1 MDAGMSPFQSFF
13 KEFSK
18 YEVARRAVRFNFHFA
33 MAFLS
38 TSAQPTA
45 ARTGTRK
52 LGFRESQALAKQ
64 RSYEKKAKTYK
75 IKLGDLTVFTQQL
88 ASMLEAGLPLV
99 AALEALQDQTENPVF
114 RIIIREVRND
124 IAGGTAFSDAV
135 RKYPK
140 AFNNLFI
147 SMVEAG
153 EASGGLPSI
162 LGKVAGY
169 FESSLKLTKKVKS
182 ALTYPV
188 AVIALAIILV
198 NVLLIFVIP
207 VFAEMFA
214 DFGSA
219 LPAPTQMLIDLSAF
233 LKSNII
239 YIILGGIALFKVGQ
253 KLLAT
258 PRGRRFRD
266 KSLLK
271 VPVVGELRRKICLSR
286 FCRTYAILMRSGVP
300 ILKTLDIVSSASD
313 NIFIEDACTQIAKR
327 VSQGGQVSEVL
338 AEDPFFPSM
347 MKHMAKAGEQTGNV
361 DGMMTKIS
369 DFYDA
374 ETDTMVAALTSLME
388 PALICFLGIVIGGIV
403 MCMFLPIFQLSSVVG
418 S

>member
-1 MDAGMSPFQSFF
+1 
-13 KEFSK
+13 
-18 YEVARRAVRFNFHFA
+18 

-38 TSAQPTA
+38 TSAQPATA
-45 ARTGTRK
+45 RPGAK
-52 LGFRESQALAKQ
+52 KQSFRESQMLAKQ
-64 RSYEKKAKTYK
+64 RGYEKKAKTYK
-75 IKLGDLTVFTQQL
+75 VKLGDLTVFTQQL
-88 ASMLEAGLPLV
+88 ASMLDAGLPLV

-114 RIIIREVRND
+114 RIIVREVRND
-124 IAGGTAFSDAV
+124 IASGTAFSEAV
-135 RKYPK
+135 AKFPK

-162 LGKVAGY
+162 LGKTASY
-169 FESSLKLTKKVKS
+169 FESTLKLQKKVKS

-188 AVIALAIILV
+188 AVIALSIVLV

-207 VFAEMFA
+207 VFAEMFE

-219 LPAPTQMLIDLSAF
+219 LPTPTQMLIDVSAF

-239 YIILGGIALFKVGQ
+239 YIIIAGFALFKLLQ
-253 KLLAT
+253 KVLAT
-258 PRGRRFRD
+258 PRGRRIRD
-266 KSLLK
+266 KAIVK
-271 VPVVGELRRKICLSR
+271 VPIVGELRRKISLSR
-286 FCRTYAILMRSGVP
+286 FSRTYAILMKSGVP
-300 ILKTLDIVSSASD
+300 ILKSLDIVASASD
-313 NIFIEDACTQIAKR
+313 NTFVEDACQQISKR
-327 VSQGGQVSEVL
+327 ISQGGQVSEVL
-338 AEDPFFPSM
+338 AEDPFFPPM

-374 ETDTMVAALTSLME
+374 ETDATVAALTSLME
-388 PALICFLGIVIGGIV
+388 PALIVFLGVIIGTIV

-418 S
+418 G